1 MSQSHKVCREER
13 IVGLQKGSLLLIPLQ
28 LFIMADLT
36 ALSIFSSVK
45 NTDCV
50 MVNNAYVSQTEYC
63 IVLRV
68 QVKSHYSKL

>member
-1 MSQSHKVCREER
+1 MGREER

-28 LFIMADLT
+28 LFIVTDLT
-36 ALSIFSSVK
+36 ELSIFSSVK

-50 MVNNAYVSQTEYC
+50 KVKNAYVSQTEYC
-63 IVLRV
+63 IVWRV